1 MTKIVISYRRRDSD
15 AISGRIRDHLA
26 AEFGPDSVFM
36 DIDSIPIGVNFRKY
50 IATALGETDILLA
63 IIGPHW
69 VGDEAPLAR
78 IQNPTDPVRIE
89 LEKAFELQ
97 IPVWPV
103 LVNGAVMPEPAQL
116 PETLQELPDCNAA
129 FVDSGRDFH
138 AHMDRLIGELN
149 LYLTQSG
156 KLTGSAIRAAKAS
169 PEKLHRS
176 STATGDGGITPGS
189 RIFSGRAITVLT
201 LALVAGA
208 AFGGWLFFDKHYRP
222 PAPIAKQMPAAANPI
237 LEMGCNEEQN
247 LRSLPTSDQT
257 MISFAND
264 SSSIKRIYWLNDKG
278 KRVLYNSLGPGQSTR
293 IQTYITHP
301 WVVTD
306 RSDECEAIYM
316 PAPYDQDIRIA
327 E

>member
-1 MTKIVISYRRRDSD
+1 MIKIVISYRRRDSD

-26 AEFGPDSVFM
+26 AEFGPESVFM

-69 VGDEAPLAR
+69 LGDEPPLAR

-116 PETLQELPDCNAA
+116 PETLQELPDSNAA

-156 KLTGSAIRAAKAS
+156 KPTGSAIRAAKAS
-169 PEKLHRS
+169 PENLHRS
-176 STATGDGGITPGS
+176 STATGDGGFTPGS
-189 RIFSGRAITVLT
+189 GSLARKAVRVTTV
-201 LALVAGA
+201 ALVAGA

-222 PAPIAKQMPAAANPI
+222 PAQTAKNVPTAANPI

-316 PAPYDQDIRIA
+316 PAPYDQNIRIA

>member
-15 AISGRIRDHLA
+15 AISGRIRDHLV

-36 DIDSIPIGVNFRKY
+36 DIDSIPIGANFRKY
-50 IATALGETDILLA
+50 IATALGKTDILLA
-63 IIGPHW
+63 IIGPQW
-69 VGDEAPLAR
+69 LGNEAPVAR

-89 LEKAFELQ
+89 LEKALELQ

-103 LVNGAVMPEPAQL
+103 LVNGAVMPEAPQL

-138 AHMDRLIGELN
+138 AHMDRLVGELN
-149 LYLTQSG
+149 LYLKQAG
-156 KLTGSAIRAAKAS
+156 KLTGSAIRAAKGP
-169 PEKLHRS
+169 PENLHRS
-176 STATGDGGITPGS
+176 ATGTGDGGIAPGS
-189 RIFSGRAITVLT
+189 RIFSGRAMSIAA

-222 PAPIAKQMPAAANPI
+222 HAPAAKSTPAAANPI

-278 KRVLYNSLGPGQSTR
+278 KKVLYNSLGPGQSTR

-301 WVVTD
+301 
-306 RSDECEAIYM
+306 
-316 PAPYDQDIRIA
+316 
-327 E
+327 

>member
-15 AISGRIRDHLA
+15 AISGRIRDRMV
-26 AEFGPDSVFM
+26 AEYGPDSVFM

-50 IATALGETDILLA
+50 ISTALRATDILLA

-69 VGDEAPLAR
+69 LGDEEPVAR

-103 LVNGAVMPEPAQL
+103 LVNGAVMPEPVQL

-138 AHMDRLIGELN
+138 AHMDRLIRELN
-149 LYLTQSG
+149 IYLRESGKITGRATQS
-156 KLTGSAIRAAKAS
+156 KVSPGSL
-169 PEKLHRS
+169 PRS
-176 STATGDGGITPGS
+176 STGTGDGGLMPAS
-189 RIFSGRAITVLT
+189 RILSGKAIGVLSV
-201 LALVAGA
+201 ALIAGA

-222 PAPIAKQMPAAANPI
+222 PAQTAKSAPVATNPI
-237 LEMGCNEEQN
+237 VEIGCKEEKN
-247 LRSLPTSDQT
+247 LRSLPTSDMT

-264 SSSIKRIYWLNDKG
+264 SSSIKRIYWLNETG
-278 KRVLYNSLGPGQSTR
+278 KRVLYNSLGPGQTTR
-293 IQTYITHP
+293 IQTYMTHP

-306 RSDECEAIYM
+306 RSDECESIYM
-316 PAPYDQDIRIA
+316 PVPYDQNIRIT